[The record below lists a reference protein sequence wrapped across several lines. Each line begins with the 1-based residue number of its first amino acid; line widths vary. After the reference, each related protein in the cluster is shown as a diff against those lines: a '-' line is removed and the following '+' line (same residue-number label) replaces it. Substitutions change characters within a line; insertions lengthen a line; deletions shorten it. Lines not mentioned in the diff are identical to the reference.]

1 MGTPGIGNTLN
12 VLPPVS
18 VFSRAR
24 GDGEL
29 HQFNPDGTGA
39 ISAAHFEFD
48 KFEALFLRNL

>member
-1 MGTPGIGNTLN
+1 LLESG
-12 VLPPVS
+12 
-18 VFSRAR
+18 

-48 KFEALFLRNL
+48 KFEALFFKEFINHYVN